1 MIENDES
8 FEQSIFIE
16 RNSNLIENKKI
27 DNEINNKIIEEQICC
42 IELTNNNYIYIKYED
57 EWTIKDVRI

>member
-8 FEQSIFIE
+8 FEQSILID
-16 RNSNLIENKKI
+16 RNSHLSENKKN
-27 DNEINNKIIEEQICC
+27 DYEINNKIIEEQICC

-57 EWTIKDVRI
+57 KWTIRDVRI

>member
-8 FEQSIFIE
+8 FEQSILID
-16 RNSNLIENKKI
+16 RNSHLSENKKN
-27 DNEINNKIIEEQICC
+27 DYEINNKTIEEQICC

>member
-42 IELTNNNYIYIKYED
+42 IELSNNNYIYIKYED
-57 EWTIKDVRI
+57 NWTIKDVRI